1 MAYTF
6 LVRPPAQTAQDQ
18 LLRALERVTEARS
31 RRACPGL
38 WRMTDRL
45 NQVERMP
52 QEVLR
57 RRRRRQKVYGV
68 LLLALGLF
76 GAIPAAME
84 PQELMSVLVVS
95 LAAIALGIFSLLPRR
110 QERQNRQ
117 LLRERDRIFSA
128 YQTLDEQGAAVTFR
142 ETGIFEGEQQL
153 GSYETLQE
161 VVFQENIVLLVWQER
176 FLFLQLR
183 DLEGASPEAFRAF
196 LLRKLEEGTCL
207 LEA

>member
-1 MAYTF
+1 M
-6 LVRPPAQTAQDQ
+6 PP
-18 LLRALERVTEARS
+18 
-31 RRACPGL
+31 
-38 WRMTDRL
+38 
-45 NQVERMP
+45 
-52 QEVLR
+52 EVLR

-128 YQTLDEQGAAVTFR
+128 YQTLNKQGAAVTFR

-161 VVFQENIVLLVWQER
+161 VVFQESIVLLVWQER
-176 FLFLQLR
+176 FLFLQLQ

>member
-31 RRACPGL
+31 RQACPGL
-38 WRMTDRL
+38 WKMTDRL
-45 NQVERMP
+45 NQVQRMP
-52 QEVLR
+52 PEVLR
-57 RRRRRQKVYGV
+57 RRRRWQKVYGV

>member
-1 MAYTF
+1 MEYTF
-6 LVRPPAQTAQDQ
+6 RLHAYEEMARDQ

-31 RRACPGL
+31 RKACPGL
-38 WRMTDRL
+38 WKMTDRL
-45 NQVERMP
+45 NQVQRMP
-52 QEVLR
+52 PEVLR
-57 RRRRRQKVYGV
+57 RRRRRQKIYGV

-128 YQTLDEQGAAVTFR
+128 YQTLNKQGAAVTFR

-161 VVFQENIVLLVWQER
+161 VVFQESIVLLVWQER
-176 FLFLQLR
+176 FLFLQLQ

>member
-31 RRACPGL
+31 RQACPGL

-45 NQVERMP
+45 NQVERIP

-84 PQELMSVLVVS
+84 PHELMSVLVVS

>member
-1 MAYTF
+1 MEYTF
-6 LVRPPAQTAQDQ
+6 RLHAYEETARDQ

-31 RRACPGL
+31 RKACPGL
-38 WRMTDRL
+38 WKMTDRL
-45 NQVERMP
+45 NQVQRMP
-52 QEVLR
+52 PEVLR

-161 VVFQENIVLLVWQER
+161 VVLQENIVLLVWQER

>member
-31 RRACPGL
+31 RQACPGL
-38 WRMTDRL
+38 WKMTDRL
-45 NQVERMP
+45 NQVQRMP
-52 QEVLR
+52 PEVLR

-176 FLFLQLR
+176 FLFLQLQ

>member
-31 RRACPGL
+31 RQACPGL

-57 RRRRRQKVYGV
+57 RRRGRQKVYGV

-84 PQELMSVLVVS
+84 PHELMSVLVVS

-110 QERQNRQ
+110 PARQNRQ
-117 LLRERDRIFSA
+117 LLRERDRILSA
-128 YQTLDEQGAAVTFR
+128 YRTLDEQGTPVTFE

-153 GSYETLQE
+153 GAYETLQE
-161 VVFQENIVLLVWQER
+161 VVFQEDVLLLVWQER

-183 DLEGASPEAFRAF
+183 DLEGEAPESFRAF
-196 LLRKLEEGTCL
+196 LLGKLQESTCL

>member
-1 MAYTF
+1 MEYTF
-6 LVRPPAQTAQDQ
+6 RLHAYEETARDQ

-31 RRACPGL
+31 RKACPGL
-38 WRMTDRL
+38 WKMTDRL
-45 NQVERMP
+45 NQVQRMP
-52 QEVLR
+52 PEVLR

>member
-31 RRACPGL
+31 RQACPGL
-38 WRMTDRL
+38 WKMTDRL
-45 NQVERMP
+45 NQVQRMP
-52 QEVLR
+52 PEVLR